1 MSNEV
6 HKSVIEK
13 IKNVLKRENFMDE
26 ADEQNE
32 VKETFLDAA
41 LADGTLVQIEPEL
54 VEGAA
59 VMVQNPEAENGF
71 SPMPDGE
78 VELASG
84 EIITTVDGVITVI
97 VAVAEEEV
105 VEEAATEEVVEEMET
120 EEQRV
125 RKIVESTIKESHFAS
140 VEELATLKEEN
151 ETLKGLISEMKE
163 AQTKSTEAFLKAV
176 EELAN
181 EPAKEPVKKTK
192 KSFSGLEKRK
202 NIFER

>member
-1 MSNEV
+1 MSKAKEILD
-6 HKSVIEK
+6 KIKIELGIEK
-13 IKNVLKRENFMDE
+13 ELIEEPK
-26 ADEQNE
+26 E

-59 VMVQNPEAENGF
+59 VMVQNPESENGF

-105 VEEAATEEVVEEMET
+105 VEEAAKEEVVEEMET

-151 ETLKGLISEMKE
+151 ESLKGLISEMKE

-181 EPAKEPVKKTK
+181 EPAKEPIKKTK
-192 KSFSGLEKRK
+192 KSFSGLEKKK

>member
-1 MSNEV
+1 MSKAKEILD
-6 HKSVIEK
+6 KIKIELGIEK
-13 IKNVLKRENFMDE
+13 ELIEEPK
-26 ADEQNE
+26 E

-59 VMVQNPEAENGF
+59 VMVQNPESETGF

-105 VEEAATEEVVEEMET
+105 VEEASEEVVEEEMET

-140 VEELATLKEEN
+140 VEEVATLKEEN
-151 ETLKGLISEMKE
+151 ESLKGLISEMKE

-181 EPAKEPVKKTK
+181 EPAKEPIKKTK
-192 KSFSGLEKRK
+192 KSFSGLEKKK

>member
-1 MSNEV
+1 MSKAKEILD
-6 HKSVIEK
+6 KIKIELGIEK
-13 IKNVLKRENFMDE
+13 ELIEEPKE
-26 ADEQNE
+26 E

-140 VEELATLKEEN
+140 VEEVATLKEEN

-181 EPAKEPVKKTK
+181 EPAKEPIKKTK
-192 KSFSGLEKRK
+192 KSFSGLEKKK

>member
-1 MSNEV
+1 MSKAKEILD
-6 HKSVIEK
+6 KIKIELGIEK
-13 IKNVLKRENFMDE
+13 ELIEEPK
-26 ADEQNE
+26 E

-59 VMVQNPEAENGF
+59 VMVQNPESETGF

-105 VEEAATEEVVEEMET
+105 VEEAAKEEVVEEMET

-140 VEELATLKEEN
+140 VEEVATLKEEN

-181 EPAKEPVKKTK
+181 EPAKEPIKKTK
-192 KSFSGLEKRK
+192 KSFSGLEKKK

>member
-1 MSNEV
+1 MSKAKEILD
-6 HKSVIEK
+6 KIKIELGIEK
-13 IKNVLKRENFMDE
+13 ELIEEPK
-26 ADEQNE
+26 E

-59 VMVQNPEAENGF
+59 VMVQNPESETGF

-105 VEEAATEEVVEEMET
+105 VEEAAKEEVVEEMET

-151 ETLKGLISEMKE
+151 ESLKGLISEMKE

-181 EPAKEPVKKTK
+181 EPAKEPIKKTK
-192 KSFSGLEKRK
+192 KSFSGLEKKK

>member
-1 MSNEV
+1 MSKAKEILD
-6 HKSVIEK
+6 KIKIELGIEK
-13 IKNVLKRENFMDE
+13 ELIEEPKE
-26 ADEQNE
+26 E

-105 VEEAATEEVVEEMET
+105 VEEAATEEVVEEEMET

-181 EPAKEPVKKTK
+181 EPAKEPIKKTK
-192 KSFSGLEKRK
+192 KSFSGLEKKK

>member
-1 MSNEV
+1 MSKAKEILD
-6 HKSVIEK
+6 KIKIELGIEK
-13 IKNVLKRENFMDE
+13 ELIEEPKE
-26 ADEQNE
+26 E

-105 VEEAATEEVVEEMET
+105 VEEAATEEVVEEEMET

-192 KSFSGLEKRK
+192 KSFSGLKDNRCSLAK
-202 NIFER
+202 

>member
-1 MSNEV
+1 MSKAKEILD
-6 HKSVIEK
+6 KIKIELGIEK
-13 IKNVLKRENFMDE
+13 ELIEEPK
-26 ADEQNE
+26 E

-105 VEEAATEEVVEEMET
+105 VEEAAKEEVVEEMET

-140 VEELATLKEEN
+140 VEEVATLKEEN

-181 EPAKEPVKKTK
+181 EPAKEPIKKTK
-192 KSFSGLEKRK
+192 KSFSGLEKKK

>member
-1 MSNEV
+1 MSKAKEILD
-6 HKSVIEK
+6 KIKIELGIEK
-13 IKNVLKRENFMDE
+13 ELIEEPK
-26 ADEQNE
+26 E

-59 VMVQNPEAENGF
+59 VMVQNPESETGF

-140 VEELATLKEEN
+140 VEEVATLKEEN

-181 EPAKEPVKKTK
+181 EPAKEPIKKTK
-192 KSFSGLEKRK
+192 KSFSGLEKKK

>member
-1 MSNEV
+1 
-6 HKSVIEK
+6 
-13 IKNVLKRENFMDE
+13 
-26 ADEQNE
+26 
-32 VKETFLDAA
+32 
-41 LADGTLVQIEPEL
+41 
-54 VEGAA
+54 
-59 VMVQNPEAENGF
+59 
-71 SPMPDGE
+71 MPDGE

-105 VEEAATEEVVEEMET
+105 VEEASEEVVEEEMET

-140 VEELATLKEEN
+140 VEEVATLKEEN
-151 ETLKGLISEMKE
+151 ESLKGLISEMKE

-181 EPAKEPVKKTK
+181 EPAKEPIKKTK
-192 KSFSGLEKRK
+192 KSFSGLEKKK